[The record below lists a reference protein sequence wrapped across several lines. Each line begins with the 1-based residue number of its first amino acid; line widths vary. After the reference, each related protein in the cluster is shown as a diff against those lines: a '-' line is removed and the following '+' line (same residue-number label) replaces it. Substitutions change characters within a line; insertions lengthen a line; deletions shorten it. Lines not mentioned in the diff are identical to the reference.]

1 MSSLSTKAEPPVRD
15 HRRQHLAV
23 DSEKSIKGVS
33 SNLHAV
39 GDVEATGSYLHVSLV
54 TVANSAISAFGWTRD
69 SDDANVLRVSSVM
82 LNPSSLAC
90 CNANARSQDHQLE
103 KERPLK
109 TTQNY
114 ERANQ
119 PHACCK
125 HPTTP

>member
-1 MSSLSTKAEPPVRD
+1 
-15 HRRQHLAV
+15 V

-33 SNLHAV
+33 SNLHAF

-69 SDDANVLRVSSVM
+69 SDDANVFRVSSVM

-103 KERPLK
+103 KERPQK
-109 TTQNY
+109 TTQNH

-119 PHACCK
+119 QHACCK